1 MTQPRR
7 TPKTDWSAAFSKP
20 ETAPRSMES
29 TSDDDAAGVESAESS
44 APARATKPRGPY
56 NVKKVDK
63 KAATYRLPPDVH
75 ELIDRARQESAE
87 NGIRLTKDDA
97 VTAAVRNFYGGRRRR

>member
-7 TPKTDWSAAFSKP
+7 APKTDWSAAFSKP

-29 TSDDDAAGVESAESS
+29 VGDEDAANVEVDET
-44 APARATKPRGPY
+44 APARASKPRGPY